1 MAFTDPDAP
10 KPKPK
15 AGTKTEPKRTPKAP
29 GIGAAATP
37 RNPWYED
44 DGTYIGSKLRP
55 GFARDQQRS
64 YKDYDTWLANM
75 QSNEDFAMLRAAY
88 GDAYVAFEW
97 WVSRVGGNMDN
108 AQYLNLLDMRFKGW
122 RDLKLPSN
130 NGPSRNL
137 SGGGAS
143 LAEQYAAAEAAIRNE
158 AGTLGLPMT
167 DAEIKAL
174 AKTVVSENWSG
185 DQLTDRLTGD
195 PSKITQPGTFKAMA
209 DQIKGMAAQQLVKV
223 SDATAG
229 EWARQIMSGEKDIV
243 AVANIFAN
251 QAAADFGWAA
261 GQIKQ
266 GTTMRDILMPARDT
280 LASELEINPDTIDFN
295 NTKWRSMIQTTGT
308 DGKPRAATL
317 TEVTQSARKAP
328 EWSNTANAGRLAANM
343 ATMLRQAF
351 EGG

>member
-10 KPKPK
+10 KQKPGKSPK
-15 AGTKTEPKRTPKAP
+15 TTPKAP
-29 GIGAAATP
+29 GTGSNAEPQQP
-37 RNPWYED
+37 RYKD
-44 DGTYIGSKLRP
+44 DGTYIGSRLRP
-55 GFARDQQRS
+55 GFARDQGAT
-64 YKDYDTWLANM
+64 YKDYDTWLANQ
-75 QSNEDFAMLRAAY
+75 QSDPAFAALRAKY
-88 GDAYVAFEW
+88 GDLFVSFEW
-97 WVSRVGGNMDN
+97 YAFRSNMSDN
-108 AQYLNLLDMRFKGW
+108 QYFNALDMRFQGW
-122 RDLKLPSN
+122 RDVQIPGSG
-130 NGPSRNL
+130 GPGRSFGG
-137 SGGGAS
+137 GGGAS

-195 PSKITQPGTFKAMA
+195 PAKITQPGTFKAMA

-295 NTKWRSMIQTTGT
+295 NTKWRSMIQTTGP